1 MCFWIIRCQL
11 NWTLIIYHLYL
22 HMRYVKKD
30 KYPFY
35 IKVLKINILLYLVL
49 FWSITEIIF
58 NSIIVSHRDNTKYI
72 YRFYKV
78 MSRNDWFIQLYCWIG
93 ILMFF
98 VLLIIIIEIIF
109 IKNTNNNYPLPKNL
123 KIKYFIFNWS
133 FSSLLLYNYLR
144 YKKWTKQEYI
154 NE

>member
-1 MCFWIIRCQL
+1 
-11 NWTLIIYHLYL
+11 
-22 HMRYVKKD
+22 
-30 KYPFY
+30 
-35 IKVLKINILLYLVL
+35 
-49 FWSITEIIF
+49 
-58 NSIIVSHRDNTKYI
+58 
-72 YRFYKV
+72 
-78 MSRNDWFIQLYCWIG
+78 
-93 ILMFF
+93 MFF

-154 NE
+154 NEQQKNKTYSS